1 MAMGGPMGGPPPMMG
16 GRPPMPPGGK
26 GPGGPFGKMPPGGKM
41 AMEKADDFYEENF
54 DMAQMEKNVKKCLMS
69 LILQKTI
76 VISAQ
81 ITVISSIFP

>member
-41 AMEKADDFYEENF
+41 PMEKADDFYRSGSF
-54 DMAQMEKNVKKCLMS
+54 IYRKNGKRM
-69 LILQKTI
+69 
-76 VISAQ
+76 
-81 ITVISSIFP
+81 